1 MLSGINTDIE
11 HGGKTY
17 HVQTEDGGQQNP
29 VIVTHLFAGGAILSS
44 KKVSYADVLTSGPNP
59 EVVREMMKAQ
69 HHGMIKSLTAGQ
81 LVGGAQAP
89 QADQPRP
96 TQVDSPPPQ
105 PPSMP
110 RGRRTLDEVIDEYL
124 ASRREK
130 PP

>member
-81 LVGGAQAP
+81 LVGGAAAP

-96 TQVDSPPPQ
+96 TQVDPPSPQ

-110 RGRRTLDEVIDEYL
+110 RGRRMLDEVIDEYL

>member
-17 HVQTEDGGQQNP
+17 HVQTEDGGQHNP

-44 KKVSYADVLTSGPNP
+44 KKVSYADVVKSGPNP
-59 EVVREMMKAQ
+59 EVIREMMKEQ
-69 HHGMIKSLTAGQ
+69 HQGMIKGLTAGQ
-81 LVGGAQAP
+81 LVGGTP
-89 QADQPRP
+89 SLQADDP
-96 TQVDSPPPQ
+96 SPPQVEPLSPP

-110 RGRRTLDEVIDEYL
+110 RGRRTLNEVIDEYL

>member
-17 HVQTEDGGQQNP
+17 HVQTEDGGQHNP

-44 KKVSYADVLTSGPNP
+44 KRVSYADVIKSGPNP
-59 EVVREMMKAQ
+59 EVVREMMKEQ

-81 LVGGAQAP
+81 LVGGAPAP
-89 QADQPRP
+89 QADEPQPP
-96 TQVDSPPPQ
+96 QVDPPPPQ

-110 RGRRTLDEVIDEYL
+110 RGRRTLDEVIDEHL

-130 PP
+130 PS

>member
-44 KKVSYADVLTSGPNP
+44 KKVSYADVLTAGPNP

-81 LVGGAQAP
+81 LVGGAPAP

-96 TQVDSPPPQ
+96 TQVDPPSPQ

-110 RGRRTLDEVIDEYL
+110 RGRRMLDEVIDEYL